1 MCHIIPILIFEE
13 PDSSDGEDSS
23 AHVFPEP
30 LPVHKVF
37 LISDNQ
43 SKVSYSYDIYPLP
56 YYVRF

>member
-1 MCHIIPILIFEE
+1 MCHIFPILIFEE

-43 SKVSYSYDIYPLP
+43 SKVSYSYDI
-56 YYVRF
+56 F